1 MINIIDVSTHNGAIN
16 WEKAK
21 NNIDGAII
29 RCGFGMDIASQDDA
43 QYKRNIEECIRL
55 DIPFGVYL
63 YSYANTVEKAKSEA
77 EHVLR
82 LVNNYKDKI
91 KLHIWYDI
99 EDKIQLNLEKNTLTN
114 IITTFC
120 NKIAENGLS
129 VGIYANNNWLRN
141 RIDKCIQDKYL
152 IWSAGYGNNDG
163 QAHEE
168 AKYNHNNVICWQ
180 YSSNGNIDGVGRCDV
195 NYYYKEITKNETVKT
210 KKSID
215 EIAQEVI
222 NNKWDVQPRRKQLL
236 EQAGYNYK
244 EVQAKVNEILLGKK
258 STVDR
263 KSNEQI
269 ANEVIAG
276 KWDVQPRREQLLK
289 AEGYDYNAI
298 QKIVN
303 QKLK

>member
-1 MINIIDVSTHNGAIN
+1 MIKIIDVSTHNGVIN

-43 QYKRNIEECIRL
+43 QYKRNVEECIRL
-55 DIPFGVYL
+55 NIPFGVYL
-63 YSYANTVEKAKSEA
+63 YSYANTIEKAKSEA

-82 LVNNYKDKI
+82 LVKDYKDKI

-99 EDKIQLNLEKNTLTN
+99 EDKIQGNLDKNILTN
-114 IITTFC
+114 IIATFC
-120 NKIAENGLS
+120 NKIAENALS

-141 RIDKCIQDKYL
+141 KIDKSIQDKYL

-180 YSSNGNIDGVGRCDV
+180 YSSNGNLDGVGRCDV
-195 NYYYKEITKNETVKT
+195 NYYYKEIAKNETVQT
-210 KKSID
+210 TKSILD
-215 EIAQEVI
+215 LANETIQGKYGVGET
-222 NNKWDVQPRRKQLL
+222 RKQALGSL
-236 EQAGYNYK
+236 YD

-258 STVDR
+258 VTVSR
-263 KSNEQI
+263 KSNEEI
-269 ANEVIAG
+269 ANEIIAG
-276 KWDVQPRREQLLK
+276 KWGNNPSRKEKLQN
-289 AEGYDYNAI
+289 AGYDYNAI

-303 QKLK
+303 KKLI